1 MLAKAPDIERPS
13 LQAAGV
19 ELLRAIL
26 APILLRRTK
35 RSLIDGRPIV
45 ALPPRCGTAA
55 RAVLFM
61 AHVLWLCRV
70 FPWCSWQVHSSL
82 TYSVKRST

>member
-1 MLAKAPDIERPS
+1 MLVKAPDIERQS

-45 ALPPRCGTAA
+45 ALPPRWGTVA
-55 RAVLFM
+55 RDALFM
-61 AHVLWLCRV
+61 AHALWLCRMRLGV
-70 FPWCSWQVHSSL
+70 PGMYTRL
-82 TYSVKRST
+82 